1 LQVVKATVGVKG
13 RTLDVSVTLTNRGV
27 APFYAGWPVL
37 LLATGPAGEE
47 VSAEMPFVLKT
58 LLPGTTDTQSQT
70 LDIAKFSG
78 GEIKVLLGV
87 PNPLKTGKPLRFANS
102 DQDRDRVGWL
112 TLGSAQTKRLP

>member
-1 LQVVKATVGVKG
+1 
-13 RTLDVSVTLTNRGV
+13 
-27 APFYAGWPVL
+27 
-37 LLATGPAGEE
+37 
-47 VSAEMPFVLKT
+47 MPFVLKT
-58 LLPGTTDTQSQT
+58 LQPGTTDTQSQT

-112 TLGSAQTKRLP
+112 TRKRTNKAASLTFRANLVQLPLVSCV

>member
-1 LQVVKATVGVKG
+1 VKG

-37 LLATGPAGEE
+37 LLATGSASEE

-58 LLPGTTDTQSQT
+58 LQPGTTDTQSQT

-78 GEIKVLLGV
+78 GEIKVLLSV

-102 DQDRDRVGWL
+102 DQDRDRAGWL
-112 TLGSAQTKRLP
+112 TLGKFFYRPTPK